1 MTSTLAWVVG
11 RGGLLGSQIER
22 RVPREIPDATCWI
35 PPSPRFSWD
44 EPARLAHELGEAA
57 RAFGQAARECE
68 AAWMV
73 LWCAGAGGVG
83 APTEAL
89 ARETDALDQLLAY
102 LSPDRARAPTSSP
115 GLLLLCSSAGGVY
128 GSSTDLPITE
138 DSQCSPI
145 SEYGRNKLRQEARVL
160 RWVEET
166 PGVSCL
172 IARISNLYGP
182 GQRLTRPQGLIGRL
196 SQNSVYRRP
205 LNIYVPL
212 DTLRDYLYVE
222 DAARYIVR
230 CLGRLRQSDRR
241 ASLVKIFAA
250 EHSVS
255 IAGVIGIF
263 SRVVKH
269 PVRIICTPHDMH
281 REQPGRLRF
290 RSRTWTDL
298 APPALDLAAGI
309 HAVHQHHLSL
319 LQRGQ
324 LPAPPDP

>member
-1 MTSTLAWVVG
+1 MRSALAWVIG

-22 RVPREIPDATCWI
+22 QLPREIPDATCWV
-35 PPSPRFSWD
+35 PPSPRFSWN
-44 EPARLAHELGEAA
+44 EPARLARELDETA
-57 RAFGQAARECE
+57 RAFGQAARERE

-83 APTEAL
+83 TPPEAL
-89 ARETDALDQLLAY
+89 ARETEALGQLLAC
-102 LSPDRARAPTSSP
+102 LSPGRAPAPMPPPP

-128 GSSTDLPITE
+128 GSSADLPTTE
-138 DSQCSPI
+138 DSRCAPI

-160 RWVEET
+160 RWVEQT
-166 PGVSCL
+166 PGVSGL

-182 GQRLTRPQGLIGRL
+182 GPRPQGLIGRL
-196 SQNSVYRRP
+196 SQHSVYRRP

-212 DTLRDYLYVE
+212 HTLRDYLYVE

-230 CLGRLRQSDRR
+230 CLGRLRQSH
-241 ASLVKIFAA
+241 ATSLVKIVAA

-255 IAGVIGIF
+255 IAGVIGVF

-269 PVRIICTPHDMH
+269 PVRIICTPHDTH
-281 REQPGRLRF
+281 RRQQPGRLCF

-309 HAVHQHHLSL
+309 QAVHQGHLSL
-319 LQRGQ
+319 FQRGR
-324 LPAPPDP
+324 LPAPRDP